1 MTKEKTK
8 KTGVSWFKAINN
20 DQNQSEDSNID
31 QQSDLG
37 KTKLDE
43 ETQEQNEMD
52 QINTQNNNSLLTKEN
67 QDKVVLDAIVSL
79 ENMLKDRQLIL
90 YENNGL
96 IDKLEAANETINR
109 TKQDLIKKEQLLQE
123 KIKEIQVLE
132 NSLTSKQMSYD
143 QLLEDYKDYQNNSN
157 TEYETISNQLNTEI
171 NKYNKLNEDSMN
183 TQYQNMLKI
192 SELEEIIR
200 SLETQNQQYIQ
211 QYQKNLDE
219 KSELMKTINDFT
231 ERMSFS
237 FSTRTSTDNSSDSK

>member
-20 DQNQSEDSNID
+20 DQSQSEDSNID

>member
-20 DQNQSEDSNID
+20 DQSQSEDSNID

-43 ETQEQNEMD
+43 ETQEQNELD